1 MKDSAVSPDV
11 SPKASLDGG
20 AHPGSLVSADI
31 LERESLLVSRLRSFL
46 SFSGHALYFP
56 SGALPEEPEYLPR
69 ERKLLL
75 PLRYGGASLGML
87 MLHGVRAREVRPLLP
102 LLSSLAGLCLELLQ
116 RIKLCCRDRV
126 TGLATEDVLYGM
138 MEDEAARV
146 RAQLA
151 HPCAGEENVPLHRLC
166 MGLILVRMDNGR
178 AVASESGFCFS
189 DALMARAA
197 QAFARE
203 MPPGACV
210 ARVGRFGMAALLPAV
225 SGRGVCR
232 QQAGAALARLSGVGL
247 RETLSGRFVRPVVS
261 AGYAVYPQ
269 DMAGGEFA
277 LDMSEQARRL
287 MERARLAARVASL
300 RGGGEAV
307 MSFARILQEGGSVVR
322 ILPLGRV
329 RISLGKRAKAREGQ
343 RFSVWEGGPR
353 GRYKGEIVILRVSE
367 QDSVAET
374 LHLTDAA
381 VPLSEGDALV
391 LLSEESGGQRP
402 EEIREDGV
410 GGGGVETE
418 GEGGICGHG
427 DFLRRFALERE
438 RDERF
443 ALTILRR
450 EESGGDGD
458 PLAPLVEAWKAAPAL
473 CGERVLAGHYGGNAL
488 IFYHPGA
495 EAEALVPHWAALCA
509 ALAEKGVTAAAGTA
523 GYPFLRFRKTE
534 MQECALKALEYAQL
548 LPPPHA
554 GLCNSLALTISAD
567 KRYSLGNIFD
577 AIEEYKLA
585 LLADQENVLAW
596 NSLGTCYAAL
606 GRHNEARRYF
616 LEALQRASSVEQAV
630 QTRYNL
636 GTVCLQLE
644 DRKAAAEYFRQCI
657 ADAPEHLY
665 AHLRLGQ
672 LSEDAGRRADA
683 QKYYEQAAAI
693 EEARERRDGETSNV
707 ARRCLARLAA
717 RQRKGGEAREMLHDA
732 LLRNPGDD
740 AAMRM
745 LASLYL
751 EGGDDPVVAEALA
764 RRSLLRHE
772 CAEGWRLL
780 SRALAA
786 QGKAREAGEAAARAA
801 VL

>member
-1 MKDSAVSPDV
+1 MKDSAVSTDA
-11 SPKASLDGG
+11 SPGDRACLC
-20 AHPGSLVSADI
+20 SLVSADI
-31 LERESLLVSRLRSFL
+31 LEQESLLLSRLRHFF

-56 SGALPEEPEYLPR
+56 AGDLPEQPEYLPR

-75 PLRYGGASLGML
+75 PLRYGGAALGML
-87 MLHGVRAREVRPLLP
+87 MLHGVRAREIRPLLP
-102 LLSSLAGLCLELLQ
+102 LLPSLARLCLELLQ
-116 RIKLCCRDRV
+116 RVKLCCRDRV
-126 TGLATEDVLYGM
+126 TGLATEDVLYGV
-138 MEDEAARV
+138 MEAEAARV

-166 MGLILVRMDNGR
+166 MGLVLLRMENGR
-178 AVASESGFCFS
+178 TVASESGFCFS

-197 QAFARE
+197 RAFARE
-203 MPPGACV
+203 MPPEACV

-232 QQAGAALARLSGVGL
+232 QQAGAALARLSGVCL
-247 RETLSGRFVRPVVS
+247 REGLSGRVVRPVVS

-269 DMAGGEFA
+269 DMAGGEFS

-322 ILPLGRV
+322 TLPLGRV

-353 GRYKGEIVILRVSE
+353 GRYKGEIVILQVSE
-367 QDSVAET
+367 GDSVAET
-374 LHLTDAA
+374 IHLADAA
-381 VPLSEGDALV
+381 VPLSEGDTLV
-391 LLSEESGGQRP
+391 LLGEESGAQLQEATG
-402 EEIREDGV
+402 E
-410 GGGGVETE
+410 GGVSCGGAAEE
-418 GEGGICGHG
+418 EARGICGHG
-427 DFLRRFALERE
+427 TFLRRFALERE

-443 ALTILRR
+443 SLTILRR
-450 EESGGDGD
+450 EADGGGREGD
-458 PLAPLVEAWKAAPAL
+458 PLAPLAEAWRADPDL
-473 CGERVLAGHYGGNAL
+473 CGEGVLAGRYGGNAL

-495 EAEALVPHWAALCA
+495 EAGELVPRWAALCA
-509 ALAEKGVTAAAGTA
+509 ALAEKGITVVAGTA

-534 MQECALKALEYAQL
+534 MQECALKALEYARL
-548 LPPPHA
+548 LPAPHA

-567 KRYSLGNIFD
+567 KRYSLGNVFD

-616 LEALQRASSVEQAV
+616 LEALQRAPSVEQAV

-693 EEARERRDGETSNV
+693 EEARERRGGETSNV
-707 ARRCLARLAA
+707 ARRRLARLAA

-732 LLRNPGDD
+732 LLRNPNDD

-751 EGGDDPVVAEALA
+751 EGGDDPAVAEALA
-764 RRSLLRHE
+764 RRSLLQHE
-772 CAEGWRLL
+772 CAEGWLLL
-780 SRALAA
+780 SRALTAR
-786 QGKAREAGEAAARAA
+786 GKAREAGEAAARAA